1 LQNNSKVDLD
11 QVIAVDM
18 NAKRVLEVL
27 AEFKPGELVRGE
39 QIQQKTGFSPETING
54 AVKVLEKS
62 LFVQN
67 PDISD
72 SAPPYDFKAVAI
84 TDFGRQVLE
93 QYG

>member
-1 LQNNSKVDLD
+1 MQDKPKVEFDE
-11 QVIAVDM
+11 VIAVDM

-39 QIQQKTGFSPETING
+39 QIQQKTGFSPEIINR

-62 LFVQN
+62 LFVDN
-67 PDISD
+67 PDIGD
-72 SAPPYDFKAVAI
+72 SAPPYDFKEVAI